1 MKTIQYF
8 SDDYL
13 EHCKKMKPDEIVRF
27 LEDFSRLHSENIN
40 TSGNSNGNKSRL
52 ISLKI
57 PEPMLTIFKTKARL
71 EGKKY
76 QTQIKILMEKWIKN
90 I

>member
-1 MKTIQYF
+1 MKIIQYF

-27 LEDFSRLHSENIN
+27 LEDFSLLHCDSAN
-40 TSGNSNGNKSRL
+40 NKSRL
-52 ISLKI
+52 ISLKV
-57 PEPMLTIFKTKARL
+57 PERMLTIFRTKARL

-76 QTQIKILMEKWIKN
+76 QTQIKILMEAWIKGFSKK
-90 I
+90 